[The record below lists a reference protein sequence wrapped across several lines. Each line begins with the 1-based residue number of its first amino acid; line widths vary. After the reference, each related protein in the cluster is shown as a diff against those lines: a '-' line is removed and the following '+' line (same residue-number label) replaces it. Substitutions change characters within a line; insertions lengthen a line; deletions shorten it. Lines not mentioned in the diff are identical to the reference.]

1 MTKSQLGSDQRQSSA
16 NERHRS
22 RSQPTSKRRGD
33 TEDLRYPDVP
43 MKQLQMFFR
52 KGRPI
57 KRDSCPT
64 VKLVR
69 NIHRTLSPSQK
80 LLLIQ
85 TRFGSLTDFSRPRI
99 SFGKI
104 ARHYHMATS
113 SVHKVI
119 KNFILNGYRVLD
131 RRCFNHRSRR
141 VIGSPEFEEF
151 LISKET
157 L

>member
-64 VKLVR
+64 VKLVKKHLMFLNLFVCLINNNECQYVSEIGCDTNPQAAQR
-69 NIHRTLSPSQK
+69 PWPLSAPNRAQ
-80 LLLIQ
+80 
-85 TRFGSLTDFSRPRI
+85 
-99 SFGKI
+99 
-104 ARHYHMATS
+104 H
-113 SVHKVI
+113 
-119 KNFILNGYRVLD
+119 
-131 RRCFNHRSRR
+131 
-141 VIGSPEFEEF
+141 PE
-151 LISKET
+151 T
-157 L
+157 P